1 MDPLT
6 FDGRVAV
13 ITGAGGGLGR
23 SHALELA
30 RRGAHVV
37 VNDLGG
43 AVDGTGGSA
52 SAAEQVVAEI
62 RAAGGEAIAN
72 ADSVATPDGG
82 AAIVECALDTFG
94 RVDIVVNNAG
104 ILRDAAFKNV
114 TPALLD
120 AVIDVHLKG
129 AFNVLRTAW
138 PHLREQNYG
147 RVVNT
152 SSGSGLFGNFGQS
165 NYGAAKAGLMGL
177 TRVLSIEGARNNV
190 MANAIAPI
198 AHTRMTEGQID
209 ESMAPELISPLVAYL
224 CHASCAVTGQAYS
237 VGGGRVSRV
246 FLGMTTGVT
255 DPTLDRG
262 DGRRPHR
269 RDRRHRRVRHP
280 LVRRAATRPCAAAP
294 RRALEQRAL
303 HLARGGLREQL
314 VPDHELLGDL
324 PLRGAGRDQTVDHR
338 VERQLGARTQ
348 ANGHRQALARRVVG
362 HAVARALL
370 HPRQLRDHPVDL
382 ADRDLEPVADHDVLD
397 PARDA
402 QPAVAQLGE
411 VARAEPVVVERAAS
425 SSRST

>member
-37 VNDLGG
+37 VNDFGG
-43 AVDGTGGSA
+43 AVDGTGVSA

-255 DPTLDRG
+255 DS
-262 DGRRPHR
+262 
-269 RDRRHRRVRHP
+269 
-280 LVRRAATRPCAAAP
+280 
-294 RRALEQRAL
+294 ALTAE
-303 HLARGGLREQL
+303 
-314 VPDHELLGDL
+314 
-324 PLRGAGRDQTVDHR
+324 TV
-338 VERQLGARTQ
+338 
-348 ANGHRQALARRVVG
+348 
-362 HAVARALL
+362 
-370 HPRQLRDHPVDL
+370 
-382 ADRDLEPVADHDVLD
+382 ADRIDEIDDTREFVI
-397 PARDA
+397 RW
-402 QPAVAQLGE
+402 
-411 VARAEPVVVERAAS
+411 
-425 SSRST
+425 

>member
-72 ADSVATPDGG
+72 TDSVATPDGG

-255 DPTLDRG
+255 DS
-262 DGRRPHR
+262 
-269 RDRRHRRVRHP
+269 
-280 LVRRAATRPCAAAP
+280 
-294 RRALEQRAL
+294 ALTAE
-303 HLARGGLREQL
+303 
-314 VPDHELLGDL
+314 
-324 PLRGAGRDQTVDHR
+324 TV
-338 VERQLGARTQ
+338 
-348 ANGHRQALARRVVG
+348 
-362 HAVARALL
+362 
-370 HPRQLRDHPVDL
+370 
-382 ADRDLEPVADHDVLD
+382 ADRIDEIDDTREFVI
-397 PARDA
+397 RW
-402 QPAVAQLGE
+402 
-411 VARAEPVVVERAAS
+411 
-425 SSRST
+425 

>member
-138 PHLREQNYG
+138 PRLREQNYG

-255 DPTLDRG
+255 DSD
-262 DGRRPHR
+262 
-269 RDRRHRRVRHP
+269 
-280 LVRRAATRPCAAAP
+280 
-294 RRALEQRAL
+294 
-303 HLARGGLREQL
+303 
-314 VPDHELLGDL
+314 
-324 PLRGAGRDQTVDHR
+324 
-338 VERQLGARTQ
+338 
-348 ANGHRQALARRVVG
+348 ARR
-362 HAVARALL
+362 RRRS
-370 HPRQLRDHPVDL
+370 PT
-382 ADRDLEPVADHDVLD
+382 
-397 PARDA
+397 
-402 QPAVAQLGE
+402 
-411 VARAEPVVVERAAS
+411 AS
-425 SSRST
+425 TRSTTPREFVIRW

>member
-1 MDPLT
+1 MDESACVVSAAMDPLT

-138 PHLREQNYG
+138 PRLREQNYG

-255 DPTLDRG
+255 DS
-262 DGRRPHR
+262 
-269 RDRRHRRVRHP
+269 
-280 LVRRAATRPCAAAP
+280 
-294 RRALEQRAL
+294 ALTAE
-303 HLARGGLREQL
+303 
-314 VPDHELLGDL
+314 
-324 PLRGAGRDQTVDHR
+324 TV
-338 VERQLGARTQ
+338 
-348 ANGHRQALARRVVG
+348 
-362 HAVARALL
+362 
-370 HPRQLRDHPVDL
+370 
-382 ADRDLEPVADHDVLD
+382 ADRIDEIDDTREFVI
-397 PARDA
+397 RW
-402 QPAVAQLGE
+402 
-411 VARAEPVVVERAAS
+411 
-425 SSRST
+425 

>member
-1 MDPLT
+1 VRPCPFDESACVVSAAMDPLT

-72 ADSVATPDGG
+72 TDSVATPDGG

-94 RVDIVVNNAG
+94 HVDIVVNNAG

-138 PHLREQNYG
+138 PRLREQNYG

-209 ESMAPELISPLVAYL
+209 ESMAPELISPFVAYL

-255 DPTLDRG
+255 DP
-262 DGRRPHR
+262 
-269 RDRRHRRVRHP
+269 
-280 LVRRAATRPCAAAP
+280 
-294 RRALEQRAL
+294 ALTAE
-303 HLARGGLREQL
+303 
-314 VPDHELLGDL
+314 
-324 PLRGAGRDQTVDHR
+324 TV
-338 VERQLGARTQ
+338 
-348 ANGHRQALARRVVG
+348 
-362 HAVARALL
+362 
-370 HPRQLRDHPVDL
+370 
-382 ADRDLEPVADHDVLD
+382 ADRIDEIDDTREFVI
-397 PARDA
+397 RW
-402 QPAVAQLGE
+402 
-411 VARAEPVVVERAAS
+411 
-425 SSRST
+425 

>member
-72 ADSVATPDGG
+72 TDSVATPDGG

-138 PHLREQNYG
+138 PVLREQNYG

-209 ESMAPELISPLVAYL
+209 ESMVPELISPLVAYL

-255 DPTLDRG
+255 DS
-262 DGRRPHR
+262 
-269 RDRRHRRVRHP
+269 
-280 LVRRAATRPCAAAP
+280 
-294 RRALEQRAL
+294 ALTAE
-303 HLARGGLREQL
+303 
-314 VPDHELLGDL
+314 
-324 PLRGAGRDQTVDHR
+324 TV
-338 VERQLGARTQ
+338 
-348 ANGHRQALARRVVG
+348 
-362 HAVARALL
+362 
-370 HPRQLRDHPVDL
+370 
-382 ADRDLEPVADHDVLD
+382 ADRIDEIDDTREFVI
-397 PARDA
+397 RW
-402 QPAVAQLGE
+402 
-411 VARAEPVVVERAAS
+411 
-425 SSRST
+425 